1 MPRKVVLEA
10 EVIEKLEDFK
20 SKKIISDI
28 LNQLKSGLSKT
39 LYYHN
44 FAHAEDVL
52 HEALLFAIH
61 DKLSDREIELL
72 AIAVAY
78 HDSGFL
84 QTADEHEA
92 IGAKF
97 ATEAMRA
104 DGGYSREE
112 IDLVHQMIL
121 DTKVMRDANG
131 IRLPPTSDLS
141 RYLLDADLS
150 NLGRVDFFERLELM
164 RLELGSREPSFLRS
178 TLHLIGSHE
187 WYTDAA
193 RKLREKQRR
202 KNLRN
207 LRAWILTRPS
217 QFDEQQS

>member
-1 MPRKVVLEA
+1 MPRKAALEA
-10 EVIEKLEDFK
+10 EVTKKLNSLK

-28 LNQLKSGLSKT
+28 LDRLKSGLPKN
-39 LYYHN
+39 LHYHN
-44 FAHAEDVL
+44 FTHAEDVL
-52 HEALLFAIH
+52 HEAVLFAMH
-61 DKLSDREIELL
+61 DKLSEREIELL

-84 QTADEHEA
+84 QTPVDNEP
-92 IGAKF
+92 IGANI
-97 ATEAMRA
+97 AEQALRA
-104 DGGYSREE
+104 DGGYSEEE
-112 IDLVHQMIL
+112 IALVSHMIL
-121 DTKVMRDANG
+121 DTKVVRDANG

-150 NLGRVDFFERLELM
+150 NLGRTDFFERLELM
-164 RLELGSREPSFLRS
+164 RLELSSREPSFLRT

-207 LRAWILTRPS
+207 LKAWILTRPS
-217 QFDEQQS
+217 QFDESLP